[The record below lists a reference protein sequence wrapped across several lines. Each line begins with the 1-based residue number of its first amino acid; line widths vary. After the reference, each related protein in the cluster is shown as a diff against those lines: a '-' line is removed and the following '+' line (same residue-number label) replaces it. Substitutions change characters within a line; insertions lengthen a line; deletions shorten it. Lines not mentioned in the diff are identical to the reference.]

1 MENHWPELK
10 LDKMK
15 KLMSKD
21 LKARDYLDY
30 NPAELFNY
38 PQIKRSL
45 EVLEAEEKEKE
56 LRNLKL

>member
-1 MENHWPELK
+1 
-10 LDKMK
+10 
-15 KLMSKD
+15 MSKD
-21 LKARDYLDY
+21 LQARDYLDY